1 MAEMMQFDLVSPE
14 RMLASAQVR
23 AVDLPAS
30 EGDMTAMP
38 DHAPMVVTLRPGILR
53 AEGDKGT
60 LEYVVTGGFVEINA
74 GAVSVLAETAYER
87 GSVSRDE
94 IKALKKA
101 AEEKAA
107 GAEAGDKD
115 VVEKLVADFV
125 HLLDAMD

>member
-87 GSVSRDE
+87 ASVSRAE
-94 IKALKKA
+94 IEALKKA

-107 GAEAGDKD
+107 KVEASDKD